1 MHSDTQ
7 KSMSVYGFL
16 LLAAVVITSTVAF
29 VLVPETGRN
38 QKFWLSLTAILAA
51 EAFTYVFPIAIMRR
65 GAPARRILPFHFG
78 TGTMIVIYDIGV
90 LALCFAALLPIAFPI
105 LLAAQ
110 LIWFLCFLTFVGAAT
125 VGGICI
131 SAQDTADSAC
141 RIPFTEMQDRLASLN
156 NRLAMIPTEDV
167 AQVKKELARVCE
179 DAKYLS
185 RDSLVGGESV
195 ETEINQCLDN
205 IGQDV
210 LRIENSPTPKGGN
223 DRVPTPFDPKNS
235 AQAIANEVKR
245 LRQLF
250 AERDALLKRL
260 RQAKG

>member
-16 LLAAVVITSTVAF
+16 LLAAVIITAVVAF
-29 VLVPETGRN
+29 VLVPEAGRN
-38 QKFWLSLTAILAA
+38 QKFWLSLTAIIAA
-51 EAFTYVFPIAIMRR
+51 EAFTFVFPIAIMRR
-65 GAPARRILPFHFG
+65 GAAARRILPFHFG

-125 VGGICI
+125 VGGMYI
-131 SAQDTADSAC
+131 STQDTTDSAC
-141 RIPFTEMQDRLASLN
+141 RIPFTDMQDRLASLN
-156 NRLAMIPTEDV
+156 NRLAMIPTENV
-167 AQVKKELARVCE
+167 AQVKRELARVCE

-185 RDSLVGGESV
+185 RDSLVGAESV
-195 ETEINQCLDN
+195 ETEITQCLDN
-205 IGQDV
+205 IGQEV
-210 LRIENSPTPKGGN
+210 LRMENVSTPTSGN
-223 DRVPTPFDPKNS
+223 DRTPIDPKNC
-235 AQAIANEVKR
+235 AQAIENEIQR
-245 LRQLF
+245 LRQFF
-250 AERDALLKRL
+250 AKRDALLKRL

>member
-1 MHSDTQ
+1 MHNDTP
-7 KSMSVYGFL
+7 KSMTVYGFL
-16 LLAAVVITSTVAF
+16 LLAAVVITTTVAF
-29 VLVPETGRN
+29 VLIPEIGRN

-51 EAFTYVFPIAIMRR
+51 EAFTFVFPIAIMRR

-125 VGGICI
+125 VGGMYI

-141 RIPFTEMQDRLASLN
+141 RIPFTDMQDRLASLN
-156 NRLAMIPTEDV
+156 NRLAMIPAEDV
-167 AQVKKELARVCE
+167 AQVKKEFARVCE

-185 RDSLVGGESV
+185 RDSLVGAESV

-205 IGQDV
+205 VGQDLV
-210 LRIENSPTPKGGN
+210 RIEDASTRNSGNDPTP
-223 DRVPTPFDPKNS
+223 TPVDPKNS
-235 AQAIANEVKR
+235 AQAIANEAKR

-250 AERDALLKRL
+250 AKRDALLKRL